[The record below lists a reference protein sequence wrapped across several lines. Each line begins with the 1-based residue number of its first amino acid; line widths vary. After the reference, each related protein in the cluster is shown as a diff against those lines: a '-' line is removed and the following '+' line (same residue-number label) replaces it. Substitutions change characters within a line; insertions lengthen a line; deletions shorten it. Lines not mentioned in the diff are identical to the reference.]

1 MGLALRLIAAAI
13 LFAALSG
20 CAGKASVK
28 PPEGIQ
34 PGAMFAEAGRGGM
47 LSALAAPADYVL
59 VGEGHTVLC
68 DHKVQAAVMESLAD
82 YDPAVGLEMVSVE
95 RQAVLDRF
103 NAGELEVEELRE
115 ALDWDRTWG
124 HSFRGY
130 VPIFEAA
137 RRFGL
142 DLYALN
148 VPRKLVRAV
157 STGGVEGVPEDLRR
171 YLPEKVIR
179 PASGQ
184 IAELRAV
191 FEAHPPRKND
201 EGDKGAGTFER
212 FLLVQ
217 SLWDTAMA
225 ENVVRVRRKTGRTVI
240 VLAGAGHVEYGQ
252 GIARRIEIIEPG
264 AQTVTVTP
272 WRGDREADAAAG
284 DVFFFC
290 PPSHTAKDG
299 YTMAFRPEGV
309 FIVDVEPGSRADAAG
324 FRVGD
329 RIVGVNGQDVYGVGE
344 MFRAMFRAERMER
357 PISFMLRREGG
368 LAVAVL
374 GPEEDGEEDAGT
386 P

>member
-1 MGLALRLIAAAI
+1 MGLALRLIAAAV

-20 CAGKASVK
+20 CAGKASLK
-28 PPEGIQ
+28 PPEDIE
-34 PGAMFAEAGRGGM
+34 PGAMFAEAGRGGE

-82 YDPAVGLEMVSVE
+82 FDPAVGLEMVSVE
-95 RQAVLDRF
+95 RQDALERF
-103 NAGELEVEELRE
+103 NAGELSVEELRD

-137 RRFGL
+137 KRLGL

-148 VPRKLVRAV
+148 VPRSVVKAV
-157 STGGVEGVPEDLRR
+157 SDGGVEGVPEDLRQ
-171 YLPEKVIR
+171 YLPKEVIN
-179 PASGQ
+179 PAPEQ

-191 FEAHPPRKND
+191 FDAHPPRKSGKG
-201 EGDKGAGTFER
+201 EEGAGTFER

-225 ENVVRVRRKTGRTVI
+225 ENVVRVRRETGAPVI
-240 VLAGAGHVEYGQ
+240 VLAGAGHVEYGL
-252 GIARRIEIIEPG
+252 GIARRIEILEPG
-264 AQTVTVTP
+264 AKTVTMTP
-272 WRGDREADAAAG
+272 WRGNHAADAAAG

-299 YTMAFRPEGV
+299 YTMAFRPDGV
-309 FIVDVEPGSRADAAG
+309 FIADVEPGSRAEAAG
-324 FRVGD
+324 FRIGD
-329 RIVGVNGQDVYGVGE
+329 RIVGINGQSVAGVGE
-344 MFRAMFRAERMER
+344 MFRAMFRAERKER
-357 PISFMLRREGG
+357 PVSFMLRREGG

-374 GPEEDGEEDAGT
+374 GPEEGGEEDAGT